1 MITAPCHIESRL
13 VRRPKSPVASEERAS
28 MAASPQPPM
37 PDRGEIR
44 RDNENTSFGAWTL
57 VSVLYGAKVATI
69 ALVVW
74 AEHSYRMALF
84 VTITTW
90 FWLGPLLALG
100 AAPMLFRY
108 RLRRVRARRETL
120 LRQEWETERKITLP
134 MQANEA
140 EPKRR

>member
-1 MITAPCHIESRL
+1 MA
-13 VRRPKSPVASEERAS
+13 VA
-28 MAASPQPPM
+28 PQPPIS
-37 PDRGEIR
+37 DSGEIR
-44 RDNENTSFGAWTL
+44 REDENTSFGAWTL
-57 VSVLYGAKVATI
+57 VWVLYGAKVATI

-100 AAPMLFRY
+100 ATPMLFRY

-120 LRQEWETERKITLP
+120 LRQEWETDRTVTLP

-140 EPKRR
+140 EPERR